1 MYTLRVI
8 RHDRQD
14 LVLADCTSTV
24 VPARGETLVLDTLDA
39 RGEAAGPNTCW
50 RVVAVTVHV
59 PSARSVPDGGG
70 APLQVRLVEVFVR
83 PDGVGVP
90 ELAQSAQEILSESRM

>member
-8 RHDRQD
+8 RHDRQE
-14 LVLADCTSTV
+14 LVLADCESTV

-39 RGEAAGPNTCW
+39 GGEATGPNTCW

-59 PSARSVPDGGG
+59 PSVRSAHATDGG
-70 APLQVRLVEVFVR
+70 PLHVRLVEVFVR
-83 PDGVGVP
+83 PDGIGIP
-90 ELAQSAQEILSESRM
+90 DSAQTAQEILSESRM